1 MLPEAADVAVTP
13 AHARRLL
20 RKLLTKIADL
30 EEHDVS
36 SPLLHNCVSQPPCQ
50 GDSDR
55 KRLVQRSASH
65 RNDNGRACTS
75 SIPPAHPFK
84 HLMLKPPQ
92 RQPRYTY
99 KRRKCYSS
107 DNTSDFSDAD
117 SRAPVLSQS
126 SNVSSLSD
134 GEASLAGYNPARWL
148 TTPRKRHRRRISV
161 STAAV
166 GTLGTSATAMET
178 RSQSFSSRLETLI
191 VHAKPASTN
200 RFKAMYLLSHMV
212 GLGEA
217 LWLGGAANSSATSAR
232 VLPLKVTAAFRLG
245 ESIARSDSCYDLDYV
260 DQIYDAIPPFL
271 VRFVLWQHAVSLC
284 YLRIPAYAETLSE
297 ALWQV
302 GAFAQQQWLIDS
314 RLTDL
319 DLHGDLLRPA
329 FIAPLH
335 LRAVDIGL
343 APRFISNMLQR
354 LATAD
359 TMHPTHNAL
368 WRQFVPEGIPMP
380 TSDAYIGGN
389 REYNSSDNTRLI
401 EQCVS
406 NRTVKECSSLSR
418 YSKWVARISNS
429 AQCVRVL
436 SAALEQTLLFVIRH
450 NSKPAYNLT
459 AVSPIE
465 ICKGGG
471 FAWHAA
477 VAEAIRSICSIIY
490 TKLGDTER
498 MSASDH
504 REIIDSLQRCLLLF
518 ADLTDISMQN
528 SSGNAGAAA
537 GLTIQQELTDL
548 CVQCQAQ
555 ISLLVLRQY
564 RSQGSI
570 QSSTSIGDPQ
580 LVEMAQRLLD
590 RLCNVQRLRSKE
602 NIREACTNRRKALVA
617 RFDRMVE
624 KAQGK
629 QSDSASPFT
638 SRVLEGIFLP
648 LATAGAS
655 PALLSDIALVVAED
669 LARCKVARAILRL
682 ALARFDTI
690 WDRHLECSAWQQ
702 GWSQLQTACHT
713 PAVPESKPEDGM
725 QANIARRKLEQQLT
739 ELDQLRT
746 SRTNTKRLKSATIVE
761 DELGLL
767 LSRARMKK
775 NA

>member
-13 AHARRLL
+13 AHASRLL

-30 EEHDVS
+30 EEQDAS
-36 SPLLHNCVSQPPCQ
+36 SPLRHNRVSQPPCQ
-50 GDSDR
+50 GDSGR

-65 RNDNGRACTS
+65 RSDDGRAGTR

-84 HLMLKPPQ
+84 HLMLQPLQ

-107 DNTSDFSDAD
+107 DNASDFSDAD
-117 SRAPVLSQS
+117 SRAPVLPQS

-134 GEASLAGYNPARWL
+134 GEAPLAGYDPARWL
-148 TTPRKRHRRRISV
+148 TTPRKRHRRRLSV

-178 RSQSFSSRLETLI
+178 RSQSFSTRLETLI
-191 VHAKPASTN
+191 VHAKPTSTN
-200 RFKAMYLLSHMV
+200 RFKAMYLLSHMI

-217 LWLGGAANSSATSAR
+217 LWLGSSANSSGTSAR
-232 VLPLKVTAAFRLG
+232 MLPLKITAAFRLG

-302 GAFAQQQWLIDS
+302 GAFAQQQWLINL
-314 RLTDL
+314 RLADL
-319 DLHGDLLRPA
+319 ELRGDLLRPA
-329 FIAPLH
+329 SIAPLH

-343 APRFISNMLQR
+343 ESQFISNMLQR

-359 TMHPTHNAL
+359 TLHSAHNAL

-380 TSDAYIGGN
+380 ISDAYVGGT
-389 REYNSSDNTRLI
+389 REFNSSDNTRST

-406 NRTVKECSSLSR
+406 YRTVKECLSLSR

-436 SAALEQTLLFVIRH
+436 SAALEQTLLFVIHH
-450 NSKPAYNLT
+450 NSNPAYNLA
-459 AVSPIE
+459 AVSPIGV
-465 ICKGGG
+465 CKDDG

-477 VAEAIRSICSIIY
+477 VVEAIGSICSIIY
-490 TKLGDTER
+490 TKLGSSER
-498 MSASDH
+498 ISASEH
-504 REIIDSLQRCLLLF
+504 GEIIESLQRCLLRF
-518 ADLTDISMQN
+518 ADLTGIGMQN
-528 SSGNAGAAA
+528 SSGNAGAVA
-537 GLTIQQELTDL
+537 GPSAQQELMEL
-548 CVQCQAQ
+548 CIQCQAQ

-564 RSQGSI
+564 RSRGSI

-580 LVEMAQRLLD
+580 LVGMIQRLLD
-590 RLCNVQRLRSKE
+590 HLCSTQRTRSKE
-602 NIREACTNRRKALVA
+602 NIREACTNKRKALVA

-624 KAQGK
+624 KAQGR

-648 LATAGAS
+648 LAAAGAS
-655 PALLSDIALVVAED
+655 PALLSDIALVVAEE
-669 LARCKVARAILRL
+669 LARCKIARAILRL

-713 PAVPESKPEDGM
+713 PAVSDSKPEDGM
-725 QANIARRKLEQQLT
+725 QANIARRKLEQQLA
-739 ELDQLRT
+739 ELNRLRT
-746 SRTNTKRLKSATIVE
+746 SRSNVKCLKSATIVE

-767 LSRARMKK
+767 LSRGRIKK